1 MKSGCHTP
9 LLHTCS
15 TTPVIQIPITATDST
30 MAWHKGTWWPLY
42 VKEWYAPKSSQHMFD
57 PYSFC
62 LLVLGLVFHLLWGT
76 EDIDQWIYGF
86 LLALGLE
93 LVWEIVGN
101 TQVVLR
107 RIRENNGTSG
117 EYIGN
122 AFLQK
127 FKLLMIFS

>member
-57 PYSFC
+57 PYSLC
-62 LLVLGLVFHLLWGT
+62 LLVLGLVFQLLWGT
-76 EDIDQWIYGF
+76 DDCETWILGF

-93 LVWEIVGN
+93 LVWEVIGN
-101 TQVVLR
+101 SQFVLK
-107 RIRENNGTSG
+107 RIKNNSGTSG
-117 EYIGN
+117 EYIGKGY
-122 AFLQK
+122 F
-127 FKLLMIFS
+127 F